1 MSDIGKS
8 AVTGTIW
15 VTIDRF
21 SYMFMQFIVN
31 LILARLLMPDDF
43 GAVGMLAIFISV
55 SYTLIDGGFGSAL
68 IQKKEPTNIDYSTIF
83 YWNLSFSLFLYLILF
98 GCAPFIADYFKM
110 PILQGVLRMT
120 GLILIINSFIIIQN
134 NRLRKQLA
142 FKKLALVNFSS
153 YLIASITAIT
163 MAYRG
168 YGVWS
173 LVALQLVQGGCS
185 AAILWFIT
193 RWKPNWCF
201 SVASLRELFGFG
213 GYLLAANILQ
223 EICKNLQGVLIG
235 HNFSVTQMGYYTQA
249 YKLDNVVSY
258 SIPQIFVQV
267 MFPVYSSVQD
277 DRERLKNMV
286 AMNIRIISL
295 CVFPFTGILIILA
308 EPLIT
313 LLFGAKWLPS
323 VPYFQILCVGGFFVS
338 LQNINFYAV
347 ASQGKSRSL
356 FNWSFYKW
364 LMLIL
369 LMLVGMNWGMHGLLW
384 GMVLSSLN
392 IYLVNAYLVS
402 KYIGYSIGKQL
413 LSICPVALSVAIS
426 VGIALF
432 LLEEFHFPF
441 ILDAVVFLIIYLSI
455 CVTFKLIVFSEVAA
469 FLKQLL
475 RRFLVHS

>member
-1 MSDIGKS
+1 MNDIGKS
-8 AVTGTIW
+8 AVRGTIW
-15 VTIDRF
+15 VTIDRC
-21 SYMFMQFIVN
+21 SYMMMQFVVN

-68 IQKKEPTNIDYSTIF
+68 IQKKNPTNIDYSTIF
-83 YWNLSFSLFLYLILF
+83 YWNLSFSLFLYAILF

-110 PILQGVLRMT
+110 PVLQGVLRMI

-153 YLIASITAIT
+153 YLFASITAIM

-185 AAILWFIT
+185 ACILWFIT
-193 RWKPNWCF
+193 QWKPMCCF
-201 SVASLRELFGFG
+201 SVSSLKELFGFG

-235 HNFSVTQMGYYTQA
+235 RHFSVTQMGYYTQA
-249 YKLDNVVSY
+249 YKLDTVVSY

-277 DRERLKNMV
+277 DRERLKNMI
-286 AMNIRIISL
+286 AMSVRIISL
-295 CVFPFTGILIILA
+295 CVFPFMGILIILA
-308 EPLIT
+308 EPLII
-313 LLFGAKWLPS
+313 LLFGDKWFPS

-347 ASQGKSRSL
+347 ASRGKSRSL

-364 LMLIL
+364 LMLIF

-392 IYLVNAYLVS
+392 IFLVNS
-402 KYIGYSIGKQL
+402 
-413 LSICPVALSVAIS
+413 
-426 VGIALF
+426 
-432 LLEEFHFPF
+432 H
-441 ILDAVVFLIIYLSI
+441 
-455 CVTFKLIVFSEVAA
+455 T
-469 FLKQLL
+469 
-475 RRFLVHS
+475 